1 MPRAKV
7 RDIEI
12 EYEVAEGADAGAR
25 VLFISG
31 TGGDLRV
38 RPNVFDSP
46 LREGRFLLAFDQRG
60 LGRTTVPVEQPTM
73 ADYADDAARLLD
85 VLDFEA
91 DAIVGVSF
99 GGMVAQELAL
109 RHPDRV
115 PALVLCC
122 TSAGGA
128 GGVSYPLHA
137 LAALPEERR
146 AVRQLEISDVRMDA
160 AWRSAHPEL
169 VARALERG
177 RAARA
182 VGAGE
187 PGRAEGAAMQ
197 LEARRGHDAYERLQE
212 LKMPVLVAGGRY
224 DGIAPVANQKA
235 LVTAIGQADLRIYE
249 GGHLFLVQDGSAW
262 PEIGAW
268 IDARMSQ
275 GS

>member
-1 MPRAKV
+1 MPRTTV

-12 EYEVAEGADAGAR
+12 EYEVAEGAGAR
-25 VLFISG
+25 VFFISG

-46 LREGRFLLAFDQRG
+46 LCDGRMLLAFDQRG
-60 LGRTTVPVEQPTM
+60 LGQTTVPAAQPTM
-73 ADYADDAARLLD
+73 TDYADDAAGLLEA
-85 VLDFEA
+85 LDFEA

-122 TSAGGA
+122 TSSGGA
-128 GGVSYPLHA
+128 GGASYPLHE
-137 LAALPEERR
+137 LAALPEDARAERH
-146 AVRQLEISDVRMDA
+146 LEISDVRMDA
-160 AWRSAHPEL
+160 AWRRAHPEL

-197 LEARRGHDAYERLQE
+197 LEARRGHDTHDRLRE
-212 LKMPVLVAGGRY
+212 LAMPVLITGGRH
-224 DGIAPVANQKA
+224 DGIAPVSNQEA
-235 LVTAIGQADLRIYE
+235 LAAAVPGAELRLYD
-249 GGHLFLVQDGSAW
+249 GGHLFLVQDRSAW
-262 PEIGAW
+262 PDIGAW
-268 IDARMSQ
+268 IDAQVRERS
-275 GS
+275 